1 MIYAYLNTAWTGDFQ
16 RDSDDVCNNMQQ
28 LDRNAY
34 LEHSEQNQAR
44 PTGNQSQK
52 KKAIAEEF
60 EQIKEWE
67 KIILE
72 SSSSIEVEADIL
84 ATTVEETYASS
95 SAVFRPTVCTKLLKK
110 SWEKFISIAEQSD
123 M

>member
-60 EQIKEWE
+60 EQIKE
-67 KIILE
+67 
-72 SSSSIEVEADIL
+72 
-84 ATTVEETYASS
+84 
-95 SAVFRPTVCTKLLKK
+95 
-110 SWEKFISIAEQSD
+110 
-123 M
+123 